1 MLLNFTTVL
10 WIRCAFALDCVHF
23 ASVTW
28 GSSQKVHE
36 NSKKCLQNLVLHKVQ
51 AKVVHDLETLTLAL
65 FPGPCTGEE

>member
-36 NSKKCLQNLVLHKVQ
+36 NSKKM
-51 AKVVHDLETLTLAL
+51 LTK
-65 FPGPCTGEE
+65 PGAS